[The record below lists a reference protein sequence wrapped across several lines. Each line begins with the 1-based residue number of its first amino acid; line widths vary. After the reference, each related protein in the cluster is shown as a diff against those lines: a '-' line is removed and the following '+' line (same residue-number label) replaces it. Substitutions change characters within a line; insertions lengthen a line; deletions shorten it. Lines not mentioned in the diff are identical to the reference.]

1 MALQTFPE
9 RFTHTPLFREYPW
22 LSDAFLSGRWLE
34 AATHGGG
41 FKDYAEFLVQLDQ
54 RVPPAN
60 STEYSDAEGRALLGL
75 DNAYKV
81 ISSIKQLELL
91 TSLTAKESKRKA
103 QAPSDDQDVVATA
116 PGSTADSEA
125 WTLVQRLSGL
135 NPKSLLQKTIKNL
148 QAMGTAL
155 TWIIES
161 RAFAEDLFPLTIRV
175 NDLYQSTH
183 DAAAQVGTLTV
194 VELLRPLSYALN
206 SSFMTVFCDLDLQK
220 EFGNVMNQYETKLFL
235 GRYRTPRLAFM
246 EDVVLT
252 VVRDIAIGTP
262 VDASVATFLAADSEH
277 LTRLPP
283 AETADQSIFVPSDAE
298 NLRLAVTSSRKR
310 TNTRPLPLT
319 VPELPCSRVIATALA
334 TDICDV
340 SDSAAASVPDWS
352 ALLTFDDSGDT
363 PGNEGVSEC
372 AEGAGPDARAG
383 STGVAQ
389 VTDGNDLSS
398 TREENVAS
406 AEELAS
412 STQHFTHTAADRT
425 LPAGASSKALYIRP
439 REHESAEVPDSQIDV
454 DRENPSVTEDTSPAF
469 NAKEGGSVF
478 EVSGESVGDESG
490 SKYAEHADS
499 DEQVGSSGVARVP
512 DGMGL
517 SNTHEENMDNN
528 NGSFASSDQPSP
540 HPEPDQAA
548 PRIFSPIT
556 PDIRAPDGEI
566 ADVVDSKVDAERE
579 NRSVPEDSS
588 PVPNATEGTSKKRP
602 RSNSALDTG
611 ARAAKRPFASA
622 EKSSGSKYTKRT
634 KLSTTLLIRAVF
646 DEVFRQGGGVKSTV
660 DSTAHPLEPPEKAER
675 KMKSSK
681 RRKPSKRRSVA
692 SKTRKPDAVAG
703 PLSEVEST
711 PPKISLQR
719 VPMWGFRP
727 DGSKREFEFQL
738 HENSEHAEGP
748 MLQQLQHAIERQ
760 QQLCGGRAFVR
771 HEPGQ
776 MPTEKP
782 RVDEP
787 ALYVL
792 TETEWKALSALERTA
807 LYQTG
812 RNIFIMN
819 MVIGELVG
827 GVEESLSVLHR
838 LDEVMEV
845 QVPGLRL
852 PPKDGVTLSTDY
864 SDINRRTTLRPTVI
878 PFSACKPIGRLS
890 YPLCSGLDLEEV
902 AYRQTAGL
910 FSFGAQTPPNEKK
923 WFDIAGTKWT
933 MTLPHLDA
941 AGGTIVGSQGAGEK
955 YWITKRDDTESIHD
969 SQTYRTW
976 NPDEPDFES
985 GRYEGIVLPPRGGV
999 FLMQNVEH
1007 VVLGLPPHSE
1017 TYSRDSFAAT
1027 WISGGHYFAASRV
1040 RPALSV
1046 HLHLV
1051 MLQHVLTNVDH
1062 DAQWQILTR
1071 ISAFWLDLTSV
1082 RPAED
1087 TVLFAPYLPTLDEHS
1102 TKGWMDIVC
1111 IACLVVL
1118 SVCFDRRGYL
1128 DFIPQEELLQREHD
1142 SIPQEELLQREQV
1155 ISMYRRWR
1163 RWFTVKYVGRKGDA
1177 VVDWEAD
1184 VFTPALLHL
1193 ARVLLCYHEEE
1204 RSDSANSE
1212 SDGLV
1217 RFSGEVVKSKVVDA
1231 LESYSSGLG
1240 AQLSTPPQHSRFW
1253 LFSGDEFTLHAL
1265 F

>member
-81 ISSIKQLELL
+81 VRAQVAANSKAVSKTWTTLLRFQVLDVLLAMKWGISDMPCAVYPAPTGIKQLELL

-220 EFGNVMNQYETKLFL
+220 GIWKRHEPIR

-469 NAKEGGSVF
+469 NAKE
-478 EVSGESVGDESG
+478 
-490 SKYAEHADS
+490 HADS

-611 ARAAKRPFASA
+611 ARAAKRPFRYS
-622 EKSSGSKYTKRT
+622 E
-634 KLSTTLLIRAVF
+634 
-646 DEVFRQGGGVKSTV
+646 FRCGVLDQTV
-660 DSTAHPLEPPEKAER
+660 
-675 KMKSSK
+675 
-681 RRKPSKRRSVA
+681 
-692 SKTRKPDAVAG
+692 
-703 PLSEVEST
+703 
-711 PPKISLQR
+711 
-719 VPMWGFRP
+719 
-727 DGSKREFEFQL
+727 SKREFEFQL

-792 TETEWKALSALERTA
+792 TETEWKALSVLERTA

-864 SDINRRTTLRPTVI
+864 SDINRRTTLRRFFAHAKRDDGLVLNALQLPSSHF
-878 PFSACKPIGRLS
+878 PHAN
-890 YPLCSGLDLEEV
+890 PLAGSGLDLEEV

>member
-81 ISSIKQLELL
+81 VRAQVAANSKAVSKTWTTLLRFQVLDVLLAMKWGISDMPCAVYPAPTGIKQLELL

-352 ALLTFDDSGDT
+352 ALLT
-363 PGNEGVSEC
+363 
-372 AEGAGPDARAG
+372 
-383 STGVAQ
+383 AQ
-389 VTDGNDLSS
+389 APTLELDPLASLRVTDGNDLSS

-528 NGSFASSDQPSP
+528 NGSLRPVSDQPSP

-711 PPKISLQR
+711 PPK
-719 VPMWGFRP
+719 
-727 DGSKREFEFQL
+727 
-738 HENSEHAEGP
+738 EHAEGP

-864 SDINRRTTLRPTVI
+864 SDINRRTTLRRFFAHAKRDDGLVLNALQLPSSHF
-878 PFSACKPIGRLS
+878 PHAN
-890 YPLCSGLDLEEV
+890 PLAGSGLDLEEV

-985 GRYEGIVLPPRGGV
+985 GR
-999 FLMQNVEH
+999 
-1007 VVLGLPPHSE
+1007 
-1017 TYSRDSFAAT
+1017 
-1027 WISGGHYFAASRV
+1027 
-1040 RPALSV
+1040 
-1046 HLHLV
+1046 
-1051 MLQHVLTNVDH
+1051 
-1062 DAQWQILTR
+1062 
-1071 ISAFWLDLTSV
+1071 AFWLDLTSV

>member
-81 ISSIKQLELL
+81 VRAQVAANSKAVSKTWTTLLRFQVLDVLLAMKWGISDMPCAVYPAPTGIKQLELL

-161 RAFAEDLFPLTIRV
+161 RVCRRFVPLTIRV

-310 TNTRPLPLT
+310 TKHPT
-319 VPELPCSRVIATALA
+319 TAV
-334 TDICDV
+334 DH
-340 SDSAAASVPDWS
+340 SAASLRPDWS

-363 PGNEGVSEC
+363 PGNEGCVLNVL
-372 AEGAGPDARAG
+372 RAQAPTLELDPLA
-383 STGVAQ
+383 S
-389 VTDGNDLSS
+389 L
-398 TREENVAS
+398 S
-406 AEELAS
+406 AEETS
-412 STQHFTHTAADRT
+412 VHISRT
-425 LPAGASSKALYIRP
+425 RLPIVPCPAGASSKALYIRP

-469 NAKEGGSVF
+469 NAKETGRVACSKCPGNLF
-478 EVSGESVGDESG
+478 GDESG

-588 PVPNATEGTSKKRP
+588 PVPQRHGGNIEKKTP
-602 RSNSALDTG
+602 VEFG
-611 ARAAKRPFASA
+611 AR
-622 EKSSGSKYTKRT
+622 Y
-634 KLSTTLLIRAVF
+634 
-646 DEVFRQGGGVKSTV
+646 
-660 DSTAHPLEPPEKAER
+660 
-675 KMKSSK
+675 
-681 RRKPSKRRSVA
+681 
-692 SKTRKPDAVAG
+692 
-703 PLSEVEST
+703 
-711 PPKISLQR
+711 
-719 VPMWGFRP
+719 
-727 DGSKREFEFQL
+727 
-738 HENSEHAEGP
+738 
-748 MLQQLQHAIERQ
+748 
-760 QQLCGGRAFVR
+760 GRA
-771 HEPGQ
+771 
-776 MPTEKP
+776 
-782 RVDEP
+782 
-787 ALYVL
+787 
-792 TETEWKALSALERTA
+792 
-807 LYQTG
+807 
-812 RNIFIMN
+812 
-819 MVIGELVG
+819 G
-827 GVEESLSVLHR
+827 GKR
-838 LDEVMEV
+838 L
-845 QVPGLRL
+845 PGLRL

-864 SDINRRTTLRPTVI
+864 SDINRRTTLRRFFAHAKRDDGLVLNALQLPSSHFPHANPLAGSHTRFAAALTSKRSLIDRRRV
-878 PFSACKPIGRLS
+878 FLLRSA
-890 YPLCSGLDLEEV
+890 D
-902 AYRQTAGL
+902 A
-910 FSFGAQTPPNEKK
+910 AQRKK

-985 GRYEGIVLPPRGGV
+985 GR
-999 FLMQNVEH
+999 
-1007 VVLGLPPHSE
+1007 
-1017 TYSRDSFAAT
+1017 
-1027 WISGGHYFAASRV
+1027 
-1040 RPALSV
+1040 
-1046 HLHLV
+1046 
-1051 MLQHVLTNVDH
+1051 
-1062 DAQWQILTR
+1062 
-1071 ISAFWLDLTSV
+1071 AFWLDLTSV

>member
-54 RVPPAN
+54 RVPPVN

-81 ISSIKQLELL
+81 VRAQVAANSKAVSKTWTTLLRFQVLDVLLAMKWGISDMPCAVYPAPTGIKQLELL

-103 QAPSDDQDVVATA
+103 RAPSDDQDVVATA
-116 PGSTADSEA
+116 PGSTANSEA

-161 RAFAEDLFPLTIRV
+161 RVFADNLYPLTIRV

-220 EFGNVMNQYETKLFL
+220 EFGNVMNQCETKLFL

-340 SDSAAASVPDWS
+340 SDSAAASIPDWS

-412 STQHFTHTAADRT
+412 STQHSTHTAADRT
-425 LPAGASSKALYIRP
+425 LPAGASSKALYIRL

-454 DRENPSVTEDTSPAF
+454 DRENPSVTEDTSPVF
-469 NAKEGGSVF
+469 NAKERGSVF

-517 SNTHEENMDNN
+517 SNTHEENMDND

-556 PDIRAPDGEI
+556 PDIRAPEGEI

-622 EKSSGSKYTKRT
+622 EKSSGSEYTKRT

-646 DEVFRQGGGVKSTV
+646 DE
-660 DSTAHPLEPPEKAER
+660 
-675 KMKSSK
+675 
-681 RRKPSKRRSVA
+681 
-692 SKTRKPDAVAG
+692 
-703 PLSEVEST
+703 
-711 PPKISLQR
+711 
-719 VPMWGFRP
+719 
-727 DGSKREFEFQL
+727 
-738 HENSEHAEGP
+738 EHAEGP

-760 QQLCGGRAFVR
+760 QQLCGGRASVR

-787 ALYVL
+787 ALYIL

-827 GVEESLSVLHR
+827 GVEESLSILHR

-852 PPKDGVTLSTDY
+852 LPKDGVTLSTDY

-955 YWITKRDDTESIHD
+955 YWITKRDDAESIHN

-1111 IACLVVL
+1111 ITCLVVL

-1128 DFIPQEELLQREHD
+1128 DFILQEELLQREHD
-1142 SIPQEELLQREQV
+1142 SIPQEELLQ
-1155 ISMYRRWR
+1155 
-1163 RWFTVKYVGRKGDA
+1163 
-1177 VVDWEAD
+1177 
-1184 VFTPALLHL
+1184 
-1193 ARVLLCYHEEE
+1193 
-1204 RSDSANSE
+1204 
-1212 SDGLV
+1212 
-1217 RFSGEVVKSKVVDA
+1217 
-1231 LESYSSGLG
+1231 
-1240 AQLSTPPQHSRFW
+1240 
-1253 LFSGDEFTLHAL
+1253 
-1265 F
+1265 